1 MTREAILKNKEIFDT
16 WLDGAEIEYF
26 CIVNKKWFATKN
38 PAWNLN
44 IEYRI
49 KSTRIEFKDCSFNDV
64 EYQVTEW
71 SEVIESTTVK
81 EYSVE
86 NRKGFIKDKKVA
98 EAYAVLPQLIRLVDE
113 YNGGWKPD
121 YKEKDDKHVIG
132 CYEDNLELF
141 ENSYTQRI
149 LAFKTAE
156 IRDKF
161 FNDYRDLIEIAKPL
175 L

>member
-1 MTREAILKNKEIFDT
+1 MTREGILKHKEIFDA

-49 KSTRIEFKDCSFNDV
+49 KSTRIEFEDCDFNEI
-64 EYQVTEW
+64 EYITQTDATLL
-71 SEVIESTTVK
+71 EVNSTK
-81 EYSVE
+81 FEMSH
-86 NRKGFIKDKKVA
+86 RKGFIKNKKVA

-113 YNGGWKPD
+113 YNKGWKPN
-121 YKEKDDKHVIG
+121 YKDGDCKYSVG
-132 CYEDNLELF
+132 CYEGNLELF
-141 ENSYTQRI
+141 VNSYIQRI
-149 LAFKTAE
+149 LVFKSEE

-161 FNDYRDLIEIAKPL
+161 FNDHRDLIEIAKPL

>member
-1 MTREAILKNKEIFDT
+1 MTREGILKHKEIFDA

-49 KSTRIEFKDCSFNDV
+49 KSTRIEFEDCDFNEI
-64 EYQVTEW
+64 EYITQTDATLL
-71 SEVIESTTVK
+71 EVNSTK
-81 EYSVE
+81 FEMSH
-86 NRKGFIKDKKVA
+86 RKGFIKNKKVA

-113 YNGGWKPD
+113 YNEGWVPD
-121 YKEKDDKHVIG
+121 WEKERCKFIIG
-132 CYEDNLELF
+132 YYRNKIHFIEY
-141 ENSYTQRI
+141 SYTQRL
-149 LAFKTAE
+149 LAFKSAE

-161 FNDYRDLIEIAKPL
+161 LEDHRDLIEIAKPL

>member
-49 KSTRIEFKDCSFNDV
+49 KSTRIEFKDCSFNHKEFYVDMWAEVKPYVVSPWRV
-64 EYQVTEW
+64 ED
-71 SEVIESTTVK
+71 
-81 EYSVE
+81 
-86 NRKGFIKDKKVA
+86 RKGFIKDKEIA

-113 YNGGWKPD
+113 YNEGWVPD
-121 YKEKDDKHVIG
+121 WEKEG
-132 CYEDNLELF
+132 CKFIIDYYRNKIHLIEY
-141 ENSYTQRI
+141 SYTQRL
-149 LAFKTAE
+149 LAFKSAE

-161 FNDYRDLIEIAKPL
+161 LEDHKELLEKAKPL